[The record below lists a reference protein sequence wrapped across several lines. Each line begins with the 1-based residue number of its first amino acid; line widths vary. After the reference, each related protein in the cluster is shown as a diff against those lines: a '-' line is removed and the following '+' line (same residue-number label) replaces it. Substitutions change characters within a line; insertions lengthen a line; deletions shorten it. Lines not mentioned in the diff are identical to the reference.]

1 MTDITYDPDADAAY
15 VALSDAAVQES
26 AEVSPGIV
34 LDYDSRGRVVGIEL
48 LGARKQLA
56 PGAWSRSPRPGG
68 SRKAHA
74 AE

>member
-15 VALSDAAVQES
+15 VTLSDAPVKDS

-34 LDYDSRGRVVGIEL
+34 LDYDDQGRVVGIEL
-48 LGARKQLA
+48 LNAHKHLA
-56 PGAWSRSPRPGG
+56 PGAWSRARRPAPG
-68 SRKAHA
+68 KAHA

>member
-15 VALSDAAVQES
+15 VSLSNTTVQES
-26 AEVSPGIV
+26 AEVSPGVV
-34 LDYDSRGRVVGIEL
+34 LDYDREGRIVGIEL

-56 PGAWSRSPRPGG
+56 PGAWSRAHRPTT